1 MAEVKARVVSI
12 NLGKRMEI
20 FLRKDVVVELR
31 TLNVIEYITLS
42 QTYKQIFY
50 IRYYGMIVLFLDV
63 CILI

>member
-31 TLNVIEYITLS
+31 ALNVIEYITHFQIL
-42 QTYKQIFY
+42 KQIFY